1 MSARDPH
8 RYDAATIDRHA
19 EMIANR
25 VRKAFAGIGA
35 RMRRDGVGAWRA
47 YDRDIPEVRCIVDVY
62 EGARFGGGVAE
73 GGGPPSAP
81 RTEAQGHERH
91 LVLSEHVRTQT
102 EGTPYLEVLSRAL
115 ADAAG
120 VSPERVHHRLRRT
133 RPAEG
138 DRYAQLGARSLR
150 LVVEE
155 PPFRFVVNLTDYVDT
170 GLFVDMRP
178 LRARIWQEASG
189 RTLLN
194 LFGYTGAFTVAAAV
208 GGARGTT
215 TVDASGNWLRVA
227 EENLRLN
234 GVAEV
239 GDGRAARHRL
249 VRADARAWLL
259 DAQAA
264 GAAWDTVVLDPPS
277 FSDHGGQSL
286 DLQRDHRFFVRAALG
301 VTKPGGTLWF
311 ATNHQRFAPDLGG
324 LHEASSV
331 VECTEETL
339 PPDVRNRAAHR
350 AWRIVK
356 G

>member
-1 MSARDPH
+1 MADAH
-8 RYDAATIDRHA
+8 RYDAATLDRHA
-19 EMIANR
+19 EMVANR
-25 VRKAFAGIGA
+25 VRKAFAGMGP

-47 YDRDIPEVRCIVDVY
+47 YDRDIPEVRCIVEVY
-62 EGARFGGGVAE
+62 EGTRVGGGE
-73 GGGPPSAP
+73 TSG
-81 RTEAQGHERH
+81 TERH

-102 EGTPYLEVLSRAL
+102 EGTAYLDVLSRAL
-115 ADAAG
+115 AEAAG
-120 VSPERVHHRLRRT
+120 VPVAHVHHRLRRT
-133 RPAEG
+133 RPATG
-138 DRYAQLGARSLR
+138 DRYGQLGARSLR

-155 PPFRFVVNLTDYVDT
+155 RPFRFLVNLTDYVDT

-178 LRARIWQEASG
+178 LRARVREEASG
-189 RTLLN
+189 RSLLN

-208 GGARGTT
+208 GGARATC

-234 GVAEV
+234 GISEV
-239 GDGRAARHRL
+239 GDARGVRHRL

-264 GAAWDTVVLDPPS
+264 GASWDTVVLDPPS
-277 FSDHGGQSL
+277 FSDHAGQSL

-301 VTKPGGTLWF
+301 VTTPGGTLWF
-311 ATNHQRFAPDLGG
+311 STNHQRFAPDLGG

-339 PPDVRNRAAHR
+339 PADVRNRTAHR

-356 G
+356 R